1 MFSDSSIP
9 QYLIFDKDENNVESI
24 RPMTDEDRGS
34 PIESPN
40 LFTLIKNIIINIFK
54 IIIEQFGKPVK

>member
-1 MFSDSSIP
+1 
-9 QYLIFDKDENNVESI
+9 
-24 RPMTDEDRGS
+24 MTDEDRGN
-34 PIESPN
+34 PIESPS